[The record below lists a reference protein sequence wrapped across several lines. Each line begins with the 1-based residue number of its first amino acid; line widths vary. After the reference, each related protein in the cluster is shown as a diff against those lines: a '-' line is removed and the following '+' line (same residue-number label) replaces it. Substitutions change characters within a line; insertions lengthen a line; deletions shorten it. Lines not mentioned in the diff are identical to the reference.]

1 MKNNYISKMQY
12 VSKFLFTN
20 FLRQAMPGS
29 VRVHTMLRNTTKTT
43 LFILGI
49 VLLTAVSTQTIS
61 AQTIVIGY
69 KSGIKKTNGD
79 NNENHT
85 LNSSMRTA
93 TMSKLLNA
101 SNFGP
106 SGKSPFTIVFYDFQN
121 TAITEALL
129 NSNNISIFDMG
140 ISNDDGGSGTQ
151 TLSYTASEIAAV
163 KTWTS
168 SSLSHVV
175 LAYQGY
181 ATALGGA
188 NYIARDANVG
198 LNNIT
203 TLGASILNG
212 PFGDFTPFNQSGSY
226 TGIFSKAD
234 VNSCELIIDAPTKSP
249 TGLVNNATGD
259 IYLADVGLLEKDAG
273 LTDGVLISS
282 ATDILVANL
291 YHGLAQIS
299 QNQPLSA
306 CKFFSCTAG
315 INGPKLSATS
325 ISIKCP
331 ATSTNLNSL
340 VVGALPTGTTLKWF
354 TTSTHTAGTEVTNP
368 ASVPAG
374 TYYAFYYGGTDDC
387 YSPYTKVVAESGIT
401 ISTNTLSDFSYVFG
415 SGPSAMQTLIVS
427 GACLT
432 NDIIITPP
440 TYYEISS
447 DGINWING
455 TTTPATITLTQT
467 NGTVENTNIYIR
479 LKAGLNVS
487 SYNKTMDIT
496 STNADTK
503 RVTLTGRVVDYCT
516 STTTNTGSIYIS
528 SVTFN
533 GSTNPS
539 SSSSYTDFTSIN
551 YAVNKGNSYNLS
563 VNIFADAGY
572 RGYYNGYCKVWIDWN
587 HDGDFNDIGESYD
600 LGQTRGKNTTTTA
613 SPYSI
618 TVPVGATAGKTRMR
632 VSCSSDANQ
641 LDPCATITWG
651 EVEDYS
657 ITILKNY
664 WKGTSTSTD
673 WSLGSNWTAGVVPAD
688 GDDVEYLNGT
698 APNTA
703 ANDLQL
709 DQNRT
714 IGNLINAT
722 TKSLIIP
729 AGKSLKVNSSIQTG
743 GFDDRIVIKT
753 RTAATPTVA
762 SGSLIFQNAYKVH
775 ATVEMY
781 TKAYQGPVVTL
792 SDGTK
797 YSYNWQF
804 FGIPLT
810 QVVADPTFAGSY
822 VRIYNES
829 QQGARTKWTQLTN
842 SSILYP
848 FKGYEITQK
857 DSTIIYFT
865 GELVNNSTTIQL
877 PYTTDPL
884 VYEQGQHILSNP
896 YTAAIDVRKLIFGNN
911 TENTAYLYNTG
922 SFASWY
928 NNNGGTTYD
937 ENPAKLAGQYLAIP
951 QRLAGMD
958 DALTNDIP
966 SMSSFLVKATNSLA
980 GSVTIN
986 YGSVIFNN
994 KNPQRVK
1001 SSSSVNL
1008 SATDLIS
1015 TKIDLIGQHY
1025 ADRMWIFTEPSCT
1038 KNFDNGWDGRKI
1050 LGSSLAPQIYAIEP
1064 DGNYQ
1069 VNSVD
1074 DMHNTDIA
1082 FQPGDEVEYTLKFT
1096 NENIKR
1102 KYAGV
1107 YLVDLVENKT
1117 VDVTE
1122 SGSTYKFATAPASE
1136 PSKRFKIITRY
1147 YEKDAPDT
1155 ESTVK
1160 IFSARGAV
1168 FIQNLSANSGE
1179 CTLYDILGRA
1189 IIKKNYGPNSVTEV
1203 GGNLTLGAYITTA
1216 ITNGEKVS
1224 KRIIVQ

>member
-1 MKNNYISKMQY
+1 MKNNYIFKIHC
-12 VSKFLFTN
+12 VSKFLFAN
-20 FLRQAMPGS
+20 FTSQAMSGS
-29 VRVHTMLRNTTKTT
+29 VRVHTRLRNATKTS
-43 LFILGI
+43 LFITCI
-49 VLLTAVSTQTIS
+49 VLLTAISAQNTS

-69 KSGIKKTNGD
+69 KSGIVG
-79 NNENHT
+79 NNNHT
-85 LNSSMRTA
+85 LAGSIRSATIQKLQNS
-93 TMSKLLNA
+93 
-101 SNFGP
+101 SNFGS
-106 SGKSPFTIVFYDFQN
+106 SGKSPFTIVFYNFGN
-121 TAITEALL
+121 TVITEALL
-129 NSNNISIFDMG
+129 ISNNISIFDMG
-140 ISNDDGGSGTQ
+140 ISNEDGGSGTQ
-151 TLSYTASEIAAV
+151 TLAYSASEIAAI
-163 KTWTS
+163 KSWTS
-168 SSLSHVV
+168 ASLKNVV
-175 LAYQGY
+175 LAFQGY

-188 NYIARDANVG
+188 NYVAQDATVG
-198 LNNIT
+198 LNNVT
-203 TLGASILNG
+203 PLGTSILNG

-306 CKFFSCTAG
+306 CQFFSCTAG

-374 TYYAFYYGGTDDC
+374 TYYAFYYGGKDDC

-401 ISTNTLSDFSYVFG
+401 ISTNTLTDFSYVVG

-432 NDIIITPP
+432 DNITITAPAN
-440 TYYEISS
+440 YQISS
-447 DGINWING
+447 DGINFSLNPIV
-455 TTTPATITLTQT
+455 LTQT
-467 NGTVENTNIYIR
+467 NGTVENTNIYVR
-479 LKAGLNVS
+479 LIAGLAVGPYTGTIPLTSNNATTKNV
-487 SYNKTMDIT
+487 
-496 STNADTK
+496 A
-503 RVTLTGRVVDYCT
+503 LTGRVVDYCN
-516 STTTNTGSIYIS
+516 ST
-528 SVTFN
+528 
-533 GSTNPS
+533 GSTNTTDNVS
-539 SSSSYTDFTSIN
+539 ITLVKFNTINNGTGKSAYSNYTAISTDVTPGTAYTLTVNLNTSGRNTI
-551 YAVNKGNSYNLS
+551 
-563 VNIFADAGY
+563 
-572 RGYYNGYCKVWIDWN
+572 YCQAWIDWN
-587 HDGDFNDIGESYD
+587 HDGDFTDNGENYD
-600 LGQTRGKNTTTTA
+600 LGNTYSKSNGQTSL
-613 SPYSI
+613 SPLSI
-618 TVPVGATAGKTRMR
+618 VVPVGATVGKTRMR
-632 VSCSSDANQ
+632 VSCSYDANQ
-641 LDPCATITWG
+641 LDPCATIRYG

-657 ITILKNY
+657 INILKNY
-664 WKGTSTSTD
+664 WQGNTSTAWNDGT
-673 WSLGSNWTAGVVPAD
+673 NWTAGIVPAD
-688 GDDVEYLNGT
+688 WADVEYSTGT
-698 APNTA
+698 PYPAA
-703 ANDLQL
+703 ANDLWVDGDRL
-709 DQNRT
+709 
-714 IGNLINAT
+714 IGNLINTT
-722 TKSLIIP
+722 TKKLIIP
-729 AGKSLKVNSSIQTG
+729 VGKSLKVNGSIQTG
-743 GFDDRIVIKT
+743 GVDDKIVIKT
-753 RTAATPTVA
+753 RTASPSVPN
-762 SGSLIFQNAYKVH
+762 GSLIFPNAYNVH

-781 TKAYQGPVVTL
+781 SRAYKGPVVTL
-792 SDGTK
+792 TDKTS

-829 QQGARTKWTQLTN
+829 QPGERTKWTQLTN

-857 DSTIIYFT
+857 DSTTIYFR
-865 GELVNNSTTIQL
+865 GELVNRSTTISL
-877 PYTTDPL
+877 PYTTTAG
-884 VYEQGQHILSNP
+884 VFERGQHILSNP
-896 YTAAIDVRKLIFGNN
+896 YTAAIDVRKLIFGSD
-911 TENTAYLYNTG
+911 TERTVYLYTTG
-922 SFASWY
+922 SFANWY
-928 NNNGGTTYD
+928 NSGGGTTYD
-937 ENPAKLAGQYLAIP
+937 DTSASAGQYLAIP
-951 QRLAGMD
+951 QRVAGVED
-958 DALTNDIP
+958 GLTNDIP
-966 SMSSFLVKATNSLA
+966 SMSSFVVKATDTSGA
-980 GSVTIN
+980 KPGSVTIN
-986 YGSVIFNN
+986 YGSVIF
-994 KNPQRVK
+994 KNAHAQRVK
-1001 SSSSVNL
+1001 STSSANL

-1050 LGSSLAPQIYAIEP
+1050 LGSSLAPQIYAVEP
-1064 DGNYQ
+1064 DGDYQ

-1074 DMHNTDIA
+1074 DMHDTDIA
-1082 FQPGDEVEYTLKFT
+1082 FQPGDEVEYTMKFT

-1117 VDVTE
+1117 IDVTE